1 MASNPEEILRDVV
14 LASIKEQR
22 ARRRWGIFFKSLFLI
37 FLLLLIYF
45 IWGPDDTD
53 GLPTPGKSSA
63 HTALVEVDGVI
74 DDHSQA
80 NADDI
85 VTGLDEAFK
94 DPNTKGII
102 LKIDSPGGSPVQ
114 ASYVYNEIM
123 RQRGLHPNVKVYA
136 VCTDMCTSAAY
147 YMASATDEIY
157 ANPSSLVGSIGVLI
171 DGFGFVGSLDK
182 LGVER
187 RLLISGEHKGF
198 LDPFSPLNANDQK
211 FAQTMLDQV
220 HQQFIDDVMKGRGD
234 RLKVD
239 QNTFSGLAWTG
250 QQALAIGIIDG
261 FGSPGQVARDVIH
274 SDNIVDYTIKPS
286 VFDQFAQ
293 KFGASFGTRIG
304 EMLGLQQYGL
314 RSQTF

>member
-1 MASNPEEILRDVV
+1 MPTNSDEILHELVFAT
-14 LASIKEQR
+14 LKEQR
-22 ARRRWGIFFKSLFLI
+22 ARRRWSIFFKSLFFISLFLI
-37 FLLLLIYF
+37 IYLI
-45 IWGPDDTD
+45 WSPNDD

-63 HTALVEVDGVI
+63 HTALVDVNGVI
-74 DDHSQA
+74 DSDSQA
-80 NADDI
+80 DADDV

-123 RQRGLHPNVKVYA
+123 RQRSLHPNTKIYA
-136 VCTDMCTSAAY
+136 VCTDICTSAAY

-171 DGFGFVGSLDK
+171 DGFGFVGSMEK
-182 LGVER
+182 LGIER
-187 RLLISGEHKGF
+187 RLFISGEHKGF
-198 LDPFSPLNANDQK
+198 LDPFSPLNTNDQK

-234 RLKVD
+234 RLKVN
-239 QNTFSGLAWTG
+239 QTTFSGLAWTG
-250 QQALAIGIIDG
+250 QQALSAGVIDG
-261 FGSPGQVARDVIH
+261 YGSPGQVARDVIKA
-274 SDNIVDYTIKPS
+274 DNIVDFTVKPS

-293 KFGASFGTRIG
+293 KMGASFGSRIG
-304 EMLGLQQYGL
+304 EMLGLQQNAL
-314 RSQTF
+314 RAETY